1 MATIGD
7 SILGALQTVQASN
20 QNRFDNAYKN
30 RVLDLDNR
38 ELAERK
44 RQFDLASAAD
54 ARTAALGERNAKLAE
69 DTLAENK
76 RQFDANTELNK
87 RSAANN
93 EEITRQAGV
102 KLDSEQATEYAT
114 NAARRFYSAGFLN
127 QDATNLGDGF
137 FERDQDGRL
146 KNRNEVID
154 LLNLNTEALISDFGN
169 GQFKDMEVAGFEYD
183 KGKGTTKVLLRG
195 RGTDEEVVPAT
206 AGASNS
212 PTDPV
217 IELTEDQ
224 FRNYTRR
231 QWSVEI
237 APEIDSTKVDL
248 SAVQRGNVVK
258 AARLAKVEQ
267 DIQRAVTSKVAQAG
281 QPALLRQVVQ
291 DLADTEGD
299 PQARAALLDSLGIDP
314 AQFDTPT
321 EAVDPTQ
328 QYLGPDSPIR
338 DPLSDQPMVASMSVI
353 AGGPTALFKNKGEQQ
368 TEFPNLVAELQQ
380 NFQESEDMQS
390 GRGATLRRMTG
401 VQRAERQAELDSRRA
416 ELLENIPNEIAK
428 RKVAREAYARQ
439 LNQQRIP
446 QPQVDQRLAEYDAYI
461 AQLEGYIPVQ
471 EKAAVDI
478 AAEIGKLSEMSPQQ
492 LEQAIASGS
501 VPITEEQ
508 ISNIRKHLTDKQV
521 RSAVDL
527 AREPITTQIAAFT
540 SIAVTAQDA
549 GTRLSAMN
557 SLTNILDTGSATLT
571 QNQQLEAMDRAEGR
585 EIERQTLEG
594 DRIDAAADRAQTTRD
609 ETNEN
614 VKPVRQALQAAFI
627 PTKRPD
633 MTGLTE
639 KQMEAAETLYDER
652 ATLREKVTALW
663 NGGAGQ
669 DALAGM
675 QNPAASQM
683 ERQEFGKVFNGAATA
698 SIAALIARKS
708 NSEMDWD
715 WQRVGEFVFGE
726 DAVETFRDIGLADDE
741 LSTSEIRTSDTSF
754 QNLEVEED
762 KNGVPIMYRI
772 KNPDGGLYRGGVTP
786 RDLVRE
792 LGNDAYSVF
801 QDQLAAANKIDRRG

>member
-1 MATIGD
+1 MAANYNVGNA
-7 SILGALQTVQASN
+7 ILGSFEAVQRGA
-20 QNRFDNAYKN
+20 QNRFDNQYKN

-38 ELAERK
+38 DLEERQ
-44 RQFDLASAAD
+44 RQFDLAKRDAD
-54 ARTAALGERNAKLAE
+54 ADRKLEQQKLTE
-69 DTLAENK
+69 DV
-76 RQFDANTELNK
+76 RQFNATNLTNN
-87 RSAANN
+87 RVAANN
-93 EEITRQAGV
+93 EEITRQTGV
-102 KLDSEQATEYAT
+102 ELESKQATEYAT
-114 NAARRFYSAGFLN
+114 NTARRYFSGGLLN
-127 QDATNLGDGF
+127 EDATNLGDGF

-146 KNRNEVID
+146 KNRNEAID
-154 LLNLNTEALISDFGN
+154 LLNLNSEALISDFGN

-183 KGKGTTKVLLRG
+183 KDKGTTKVLLRG
-195 RGTDEEVVPAT
+195 RGTDEDLVPAT
-206 AGASNS
+206 AGASDS
-212 PTDPV
+212 PEDVV

-248 SAVQRGNVVK
+248 SAVQRGKLVSF
-258 AARLAKVEQ
+258 ARLAKVEQ
-267 DIQRAVTSKVAQAG
+267 DIQRAVTAKVAQAG
-281 QPALLRQVVQ
+281 QPALLRQVTQ

-321 EAVDPTQ
+321 ETVDPTQ

-338 DPLSDQPMVASMSVI
+338 DPLSDQPVAASLSAM
-353 AGGPTALFKNKGEQQ
+353 AGGPTMLFKNKGEQQ

-380 NFQESEDMQS
+380 NFEESENMQS
-390 GRGATLRRMTG
+390 GEGLKGRPMTG
-401 VQRAERQAELDSRRA
+401 EERSKRQTELDARRV
-416 ELLENIPNEIAK
+416 ELVENIPNEIAK
-428 RKVAREAYARQ
+428 RKVAREAYAQQ
-439 LNQQRIP
+439 LNKQRVS
-446 QPQVDQRLAEYDAYI
+446 QPQVDNALAQYDAYI
-461 AQLEGYIPVQ
+461 AQLESYIPVQ
-471 EKAAVDI
+471 EKAVVDI

-508 ISNIRKHLTDKQV
+508 IGNIRKHLTDKQV

-540 SIAVTAQDA
+540 SIAVTAQDP
-549 GTRLSAMN
+549 GTRLSAMD

-571 QNQQLEAMDRAEGR
+571 ENQLLEARDRQEGR
-585 EIERQTLEG
+585 AIERLAREDERTDKL
-594 DRIDAAADRAQTTRD
+594 ADRNQTARD

-614 VKPVRQALQAAFI
+614 VKPVRQALQAVFV
-627 PTKRPD
+627 PTQRPD
-633 MTGLTE
+633 MTGMTE
-639 KQMEAAETLYDER
+639 KQMEAAQTLYDGR
-652 ATLREKVTALW
+652 TTLRQKAAALW

-675 QNPAASQM
+675 QNTAASKM

-698 SIAALIARKS
+698 SIAALIARKPD
-708 NSEMDWD
+708 SELDWD
-715 WQRVGEFVFGE
+715 WQKVGEFVFGE
-726 DAVETFRDIGLADDE
+726 DILDTFRDVGLADDE
-741 LSTSEIRTSDTSF
+741 LSASEIRTSDTSF
-754 QNLEVEED
+754 QNLEVETD
-762 KNGVPIMYRI
+762 RNGVPIMYRI
-772 KNPDGGLYRGGVTP
+772 KNPDGGVYRGGVTP

-792 LGNDAYSVF
+792 LGNDAYSVL